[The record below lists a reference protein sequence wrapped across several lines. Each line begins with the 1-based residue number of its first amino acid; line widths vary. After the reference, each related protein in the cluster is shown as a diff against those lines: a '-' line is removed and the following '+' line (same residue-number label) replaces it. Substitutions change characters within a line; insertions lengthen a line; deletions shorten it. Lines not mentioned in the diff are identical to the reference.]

1 MSRDGLNP
9 VTCDS
14 MPPDPELCAPC
25 TRDGVHGF
33 SALHRGKTCKN
44 FWCPPPTLAPDA
56 RVRRRTTTTWR
67 CRHERGVACSRSPV
81 EAESELRRAGDDL
94 KVVEWIEFKP
104 RRGTR
109 STKLNRSNWSSD
121 DLKEKRNVADRTV
134 AVALV
139 GVRRSED
146 AEMASHRKGEKMRC
160 LQVA

>member
-1 MSRDGLNP
+1 MHPRAGARLERLSPRRDLQKIFG
-9 VTCDS
+9 
-14 MPPDPELCAPC
+14 A
-25 TRDGVHGF
+25 H
-33 SALHRGKTCKN
+33 
-44 FWCPPPTLAPDA
+44 PPTLAPDA

-67 CRHERGVACSRSPV
+67 CRRERGVACSRSPV

>member
-1 MSRDGLNP
+1 M
-9 VTCDS
+9 
-14 MPPDPELCAPC
+14 
-25 TRDGVHGF
+25 
-33 SALHRGKTCKN
+33 
-44 FWCPPPTLAPDA
+44 
-56 RVRRRTTTTWR
+56 
-67 CRHERGVACSRSPV
+67 
-81 EAESELRRAGDDL
+81 RRARSDL
-94 KVVEWIEFKP
+94 IIMEWIEFKP